1 MSDPLA
7 IRGIP
12 RNLTSYVCVDV
23 IGGDRPILFVTRADG
38 DWCFLCGSD
47 DPTDPS
53 VYRVA
58 GIGHVL
64 DLDPTVA
71 EVLDL
76 GVDEEADRAVVG
88 GPWTRTP
95 C

>member
-1 MSDPLA
+1 VAQDHGHERPA
-7 IRGIP
+7 RHP
-12 RNLTSYVCVDV
+12 RHPPEPP
-23 IGGDRPILFVTRADG
+23 DRPILYVTRADG

-76 GVDEEADRAVVG
+76 VVDEEADRAVVG